1 MPSVKTAIST
11 YGFLL
16 NGRWIEDG
24 PVMPVHS
31 PYTGE
36 TVAQVVQA
44 GRQQADE
51 AIAGAVEAFAVTR
64 KMPAYER
71 QRILRKVAEQIA
83 TRTEE
88 FARTMALEAGK
99 PIRQARAEVAR
110 AALTFS
116 VAAEESTRIAGE
128 YLPLDAAEA
137 AQGRW
142 GIVRR
147 FPLGPISAITPFNFP
162 VNLVAH
168 KVAPAI
174 AAGCTMV
181 LKPAPQTPVSALL
194 LARLV
199 HEAGWP
205 AGAFSVLPLSNA
217 DAAPLIE
224 DERLKMF
231 TFTGSSAAGW
241 ELKKRAGKKRVTL
254 ELGGNAA
261 AIIHSDA
268 DLEYAAGRCVTA
280 GFGYSGQSCIAV
292 QRILV
297 HESAFDRFLSLLLP
311 RVQKLKMGDPLEE
324 DTDIGPLI
332 READAVRAESWIEE
346 AVAAGAKLHCGGQRN
361 GPMLSPAIL
370 TRTQP
375 QMKVNCMEVFAPMK
389 TLEPYRT
396 FDEAIARVNDSPY
409 GLQAGV
415 FSRDMGLIFRA
426 FEEIETG
433 AVIANDVPTFRID
446 PMPYGGVKDS
456 GTGREGLRYAIEE
469 MTERKLLVLNL
480 R

>member
-1 MPSVKTAIST
+1 MTTAKTAIRT
-11 YGFLL
+11 FGFFL
-16 NGRWIEDG
+16 NGRWVDDG
-24 PVMPVHS
+24 PVVPVRS

-36 TVAQVVQA
+36 VVAQVFQA
-44 GRQQADE
+44 SRQQAED

-64 KMPAYER
+64 KLAGYER
-71 QRILRKVAEQIA
+71 QRMLRKVAEQITA
-83 TRTEE
+83 RTEE

-99 PIRQARAEVAR
+99 PIRTARAEVAR
-110 AALTFS
+110 AAFTFA
-116 VAAEESTRIAGE
+116 VAAEESTRIEGE
-128 YLPLDAAEA
+128 YLPLDALESAK
-137 AQGRW
+137 GRW

-147 FPLGPISAITPFNFP
+147 FPLGPVSAITPFNFP
-162 VNLVAH
+162 LNLVAH
-168 KVAPAI
+168 KVAPAM

-181 LKPAPQTPVSALL
+181 LKPAPQTPLSALM

-205 AGAFSVLPLSNA
+205 EGALSVLPLANE

-224 DERLKMF
+224 DERVKMF

-261 AIIHSDA
+261 AIVHGDA
-268 DLEYAAGRCVTA
+268 DLEYAAERCVST
-280 GFGYSGQSCIAV
+280 GFSYSGQSCIAV

-297 HESAFDRFLSLLLP
+297 HEAVFDRFLGLVLP

-324 DTDIGPLI
+324 STDIGPLI
-332 READAVRAESWIEE
+332 READAVRAESWVRE
-346 AVAAGAKLHCGGQRN
+346 AVAAGAKLHCGGRRN
-361 GPMLSPAIL
+361 GPMLEPAIL
-370 TRTQP
+370 TETLP
-375 QMKVNCMEVFAPMK
+375 QMKVNCMEVFAPVK
-389 TLEPYRT
+389 TLTPYRS

-415 FSRDMGLIFRA
+415 FTRDTGLIFRA
-426 FEEIETG
+426 FEEIEAG
-433 AVIANDVPTFRID
+433 GVMANDVPTFRTD
-446 PMPYGGVKDS
+446 QMPYGGMKDS

-480 R
+480 G